1 MPELLPA
8 EPPSIL
14 SLINATRI
22 RELPAAS
29 GTRLPR
35 AWLLPSRM
43 TGRWSCRLTLAAA
56 LFLTATGT
64 APADD
69 IAPSRGYKVAVESN
83 GEPFTAADAQ
93 GRATG
98 FAVELL
104 RAAAQ
109 EQKLPLD
116 FEVASW
122 PEIIDQFR
130 QGRYDILSNVSSSRE
145 RAEFI
150 DFSMLN
156 LVQHSGIFARKGG
169 PPLHRSADLAGKRVA
184 VLRDSLAHDYAR
196 KQNWGATLVPI
207 MSLADG
213 IEDLR
218 AGRLDAML
226 AMQLVAL
233 HRLHEQGYRDIVLTD
248 IDCADLNYRMHFGVH
263 AGNADLLWRINEG
276 LLTVHANGT
285 YDRLYEKWIGALQ
298 ARTLHYRDVR
308 PYLLPLASLTLV
320 IIAVF
325 VWQRRVLRRVSRQ
338 AEELRQSEERLQL
351 VFEGSQDAFWD
362 WDVPTDR
369 VLRSPRWAA
378 MLGYTL
384 DEVGSTEAKFLTLI
398 HPDDLPAVQANVREL
413 WRERDHFANEF
424 RMRTKSGKWKWIL
437 DRGKVIS
444 RDPLTRLP
452 LRLTGTHSDITAR
465 KHAEEES
472 ARLHSKMLETQ
483 KLESLGVLAG
493 GIAHDFN
500 NLLTVILGNAALL
513 RLDAEVGPAST
524 ARFDNI
530 ITASNRA
537 ADLCRQL
544 LAYAG
549 KGSFAIEHVN
559 LNDIVTETARL
570 LELTVSR
577 HAVLEFALAAKL
589 PSIEADPSQIRQVV
603 MNLLLNASEAMG
615 EPSGRIRLATQVI
628 RLGSAEFS
636 EAQLSSGLAPGDYV
650 RLEITDT
657 GSGMTPEVL
666 EKIFDPFFSTKFTGR
681 GLGLAAVLG
690 IVRSH
695 HGTLRVTSELGH
707 GSTFRIF
714 LPAAQGSSEH
724 PFQPLAPTVRSA
736 SGPAGTVLV
745 VDDEAPVRQLVMDV
759 LKAGGYETIGAADGL
774 AALEIFRVNPNRFAC
789 VLLDLTMPGLD
800 GPKTLIAMKQLRPD
814 VVGIIMSGYTEQ
826 DARASL
832 ADCGAVAF
840 IQKPFTVET
849 LYRKLAAAR
858 QT

>member
-1 MPELLPA
+1 MLAWTAANAATTDPA
-8 EPPSIL
+8 PV
-14 SLINATRI
+14 RV
-22 RELPAAS
+22 
-29 GTRLPR
+29 
-35 AWLLPSRM
+35 
-43 TGRWSCRLTLAAA
+43 
-56 LFLTATGT
+56 
-64 APADD
+64 
-69 IAPSRGYKVAVESN
+69 YQVAVER
-83 GEPFTAADAQ
+83 GAEPFTTADAQ

-104 RAAAQ
+104 RAVAE
-109 EQKLPLD
+109 EQHLSLD
-116 FEVASW
+116 FQIAPW
-122 PEIIDQFR
+122 PDLIAGFR
-130 QGRYDILSNVSSSRE
+130 QGRYDVIANIGYSRQ
-145 RAEFI
+145 RAEFV
-150 DFSMLN
+150 DFSLLN
-156 LVQHSGIFARKGG
+156 LVQYSGVFARKDGLA
-169 PPLHRSADLAGKRVA
+169 LHTTADLAGKRLG

-196 KQNWGATLVPI
+196 RQNWPTILVPVATAAEGLD
-207 MSLADG
+207 SL
-213 IEDLR
+213 R
-218 AGRLDAML
+218 TGRIDALL
-226 AMQLVAL
+226 AMKLVTIYQL
-233 HRLHEQGYRDIVLTD
+233 RQQGNRDIELTD
-248 IDCADLNYRMHFGVH
+248 IECAGLNYRMHFGVH
-263 AGNADLLWRINEG
+263 TGDADLLWRLNEG
-276 LLTVHANGT
+276 LLAMRLNGT
-285 YDRLYEKWIGALQ
+285 YDRLQEEWIGPLQ
-298 ARTLHYRDVR
+298 PRSLYFRDVR
-308 PYLLPLASLTLV
+308 PYLLPLASITLAV
-320 IIAVF
+320 ILIF
-325 VWQRRVLRRVSRQ
+325 LWQRRVLQRVSRQ
-338 AEELRQSEERLQL
+338 TDELRQSEERLHL

-362 WDVPTDR
+362 WDVSNDQ
-369 VLRSPRWAA
+369 VLRSPRWAT
-378 MLGYTL
+378 MLGYTP
-384 DEVGSTEAKFLTLI
+384 DEIRGHPHNFSSLVHPEDWPRLEAG
-398 HPDDLPAVQANVREL
+398 QREF
-413 WRERDHFANEF
+413 WHGRDHFANEF
-424 RMRTKSGKWKWIL
+424 RMRAKSGEWKWIL
-437 DRGKVIS
+437 DRGKVVA
-444 RDPLTRLP
+444 RDPVTLAP
-452 LRLTGTHSDITAR
+452 LRITGTHSNITER
-465 KHAEEES
+465 KRAEEES
-472 ARLHSKMLETQ
+472 ARLQAKMLETQ

-549 KGSFAIEHVN
+549 KGSFAIEHIN

-570 LELTVSR
+570 LELTISR
-577 HAVLEFALAAKL
+577 HAVLDFALADKL
-589 PSIEADPSQIRQVV
+589 PSIGADPSQIRQVV

-666 EKIFDPFFSTKFTGR
+666 GKIFDPFFSTKFTGR